1 MNRRYRKTDNT
12 EITNTL
18 YKPTLVAAR
27 HFPPAVE
34 KRIARDFHATFND
47 LGRPFTQ
54 AELLAAAQGAD
65 ALFVS
70 PTDKLDAYFFANLP
84 ESVKVIASFSV
95 GYDHIDLGAAA
106 TQGVPVAN
114 TPDVLNDATADIAML
129 LLLGASRRASEGQD
143 RVRSGRWAS
152 EKSRELLGWD
162 LDGKRLGILG
172 LGRIGRA
179 VAHRARAF
187 GMEIHYSNHR
197 QLPPE
202 LEEGAVFHQN
212 ADDLLGVSDVFSLHT
227 PSTPETRQF
236 LCRQRIELLPPEAIV
251 VNTARGNLIVDADL
265 IDALKAGRIAAAG
278 LDVFDG
284 EPDVNPGYLDLP
296 NVFLL
301 PHMGSATIET
311 RTAMGMLALD
321 NIDAVL
327 SKVPAPTLLQV

>member
-1 MNRRYRKTDNT
+1 MS
-12 EITNTL
+12 
-18 YKPTLVAAR
+18 KPTLVATR
-27 HFPPAVE
+27 HFPTAVE
-34 KRIARDFHATFND
+34 ERIAKDFRANFND

-65 ALFVS
+65 ALLVS
-70 PTDKLDAYFFANLP
+70 PADKLDAFFFEGLP
-84 ESVKVIASFSV
+84 ESVKIIASFSV

-106 TQGVPVAN
+106 KRGVPVAN
-114 TPDVLNDATADIAML
+114 TPDVLTDATADIAML

-143 RVRSGRWAS
+143 LVRSGLWRR
-152 EKSRELLGWD
+152 EKSKDLLGRD
-162 LDGKRLGILG
+162 LGGKTLGILG

-187 GMEIHYSNHR
+187 GLKIHYSNR
-197 QLPPE
+197 QQLPPE
-202 LEEGAVFHQN
+202 IEAGAVFHPS
-212 ADDLLGVSDVFSLHT
+212 ADELLHVSNFLSLHV

-236 LCRQRIELLPPEAIV
+236 LCQRSIELLPAGAIV
-251 VNTARGNLIVDADL
+251 VNTARGNLIEDADL
-265 IDALKAGRIAAAG
+265 IYALKTGRIAAAG
-278 LDVFDG
+278 LDVFNG
-284 EPDVNPGYLDLP
+284 EPNVHPGYLNLP

-327 SKVPAPTLLQV
+327 SKVPAPTLLHV

>member
-1 MNRRYRKTDNT
+1 VS
-12 EITNTL
+12 
-18 YKPTLVAAR
+18 KPILVATR

-34 KRIARDFHATFND
+34 GRIARDFDVIFND

-70 PTDKLDAYFFANLP
+70 PADKLDAYFFESLP

-106 TQGVPVAN
+106 KRGVPVAN
-114 TPDVLNDATADIAML
+114 TPNVLTNATADLAML

-143 RVRSGRWAS
+143 RVRSGRWRS
-152 EKSRELLGWD
+152 EKLKELLGRD
-162 LDGKRLGILG
+162 LGGKTLGILG
-172 LGRIGRA
+172 LGRIGQALAR
-179 VAHRARAF
+179 RARAF
-187 GMEIHYSNHR
+187 DLKIHYSNR
-197 QLPPE
+197 QQLPPE
-202 LEEGAVFHQN
+202 IEDGAVFHSN
-212 ADDLLGVSDVFSLHT
+212 ADELLGVSDFLSLHV
-227 PSTPETRQF
+227 PSTPETRYF
-236 LCRQRIELLPPEAIV
+236 LCRRRIELLPAGAIV
-251 VNTARGNLIVDADL
+251 VNTARGNLIKDRDL
-265 IDALKAGRIAAAG
+265 IDALKTGRIAAAG

-284 EPDVNPGYLDLP
+284 EPSVNPGYLDLP

-327 SKVPAPTLLQV
+327 SKAPAPTLLHV